1 MFIKKHVWDSE
12 YPPLIDIELKLQ
24 SRNSLEKA
32 LIKDNKRPQYSSMR
46 WNAKD
51 FRIHFLTY
59 CTIFDSRLKLER
71 KCDTN
76 FTLAKPD
83 KAISWLRWGE
93 LKTRTRENSV
103 IKSSIFKEF
112 SSERIPQNTVI
123 YR

>member
-59 CTIFDSRLKLER
+59 YAIFEMAPPKVQ
-71 KCDTN
+71 
-76 FTLAKPD
+76 LAP
-83 KAISWLRWGE
+83 
-93 LKTRTRENSV
+93 
-103 IKSSIFKEF
+103 
-112 SSERIPQNTVI
+112 
-123 YR
+123 